1 MGSDHCGCVDIAKQ
15 TNNAADG
22 SAGNPQA
29 DREKAGR
36 SAPSRMT
43 ERHHLTVLFADLAGA
58 TELTNRLDPEKLRNL
73 LQSYRDAIGVQQEAD
88 GERGHIKI
96 NRSSV
101 QMSGKQANGRSRI
114 WKQQW
119 GKISARRKIVR
130 VFPSK

>member
-1 MGSDHCGCVDIAKQ
+1 MGSDHCGCADIAKQ
-15 TNNAADG
+15 TKNEADG

-29 DREKAGR
+29 DREKVGR

-73 LQSYRDAIGVQQEAD
+73 LQSYRDAIGVQQVAD

-96 NRSSV
+96 DRSSV
-101 QMSGKQANGRSRI
+101 QTSGKQANGRFRI

-119 GKISARRKIVR
+119 GRISAR
-130 VFPSK
+130 